1 MGLFAFSQ
9 WVGGHGEPFY
19 LTQVSSAQDGCLRA
33 DTTSVICL
41 LLLVIVETSQ
51 AALDLYSG
59 R

>member
-19 LTQVSSAQDGCLRA
+19 LTQASSAQARCLKA
-33 DTTSVICL
+33 DTTQVICL